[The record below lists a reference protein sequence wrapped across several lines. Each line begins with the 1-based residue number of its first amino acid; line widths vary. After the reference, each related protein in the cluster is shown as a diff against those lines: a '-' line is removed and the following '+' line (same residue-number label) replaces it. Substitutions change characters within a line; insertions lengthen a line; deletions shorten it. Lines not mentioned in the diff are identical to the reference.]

1 MKIVLWK
8 LFGFLWLLF
17 ILLFIALILFA
28 TNFFRLNA
36 DQTPFGASDLYSN
49 ILIID
54 ILMGVASFILSFIFL
69 LLRKPNQKKESSRIK
84 SKSLKNRKTR
94 LTKSLAVILTIFF
107 TIFISV
113 YLFFTFTYVVKGK
126 SMFPTLNND
135 EWIETN
141 TYLHYFNF
149 FRSINRGDIVVFSN
163 DQTKEDDGTISDF
176 VKRVIAVEGDNI
188 EIRDGFIK
196 VNGVI
201 TEEPYLNKPRSTFGN
216 EFLADCKKITIP
228 ENEVFVLGDNRAHSK
243 DSRAIGFVKLS
254 SIKGVVPS
262 SKQVKYSDRWHDASR
277 DALQAGLPSFDKA
290 QYYEAV
296 NKIRTD
302 NGLKPLKINNR
313 LEKVA
318 SLRMEAIIK
327 FNELETPEKN
337 SRYKLERA
345 HSDAGYS
352 NTTTAEIFTSG
363 YYDSEDLVN
372 YWMEYNTKDQILNKD
387 YQETGLSLSVGKING
402 CETQVIV
409 QEFGG
414 YIPPNY
420 KQSDID
426 SWQTVLN
433 RLREIQPSWE
443 KMKNYPSFYEQN
455 KTDINRITEIIS
467 IRISR
472 ISSIIST
479 MEANKWLN
487 NEQNRWIKEDQSLY
501 NEQESLANNL
511 NKK

>member
-8 LFGFLWLLF
+8 LFGSLWLFF
-17 ILLFIALILFA
+17 ILLFIILIMFA

-36 DQTPFGASDLYSN
+36 DQTLFGASDLYSN
-49 ILIID
+49 ILLID
-54 ILMGVASFILSFIFL
+54 ILMGISSFILAFIFFL
-69 LLRKPNQKKESSRIK
+69 ARGTKK
-84 SKSLKNRKTR
+84 SKNSLKTKT
-94 LTKSLAVILTIFF
+94 LSIKDSKIKLIKFLAIVF
-107 TIFISV
+107 TIFVAIFILA
-113 YLFFTFTYVVKGK
+113 YLFYTSTYAVKGK
-126 SMFPTLNND
+126 SMFPTFNND

-141 TYLHYFNF
+141 SYLHSFNF
-149 FRSINRGDIVVFSN
+149 LRPISRGDIIVFSN
-163 DQTKEDDGTISDF
+163 DQTRENDGTISDF
-176 VKRVIAVEGDNI
+176 VKRVVAIENDNI

-216 EFLADCKKITIP
+216 DFLADCEKITIP

-243 DSRAIGFVKLS
+243 DSRTIGFVGLS
-254 SIKGVVPS
+254 SVKGVIPS
-262 SKQVKYSDRWHDASR
+262 QKQAKYSDRWHDASK
-277 DALQAGLPSFDKA
+277 DALQSGLPSFDKT

-296 NKIRTD
+296 NKIRID
-302 NGLKPLKINNR
+302 NGLKPLKVNNR
-313 LEKVA
+313 LENVA
-318 SLRMEAIIK
+318 GLRMSAIIK
-327 FNELETPEKN
+327 FNELKTSEEN
-337 SRYKLERA
+337 SSYKLEKA

-352 NTTTAEIFTSG
+352 NTTTGEIFTSG

-372 YWMEYNTKDQILNKD
+372 YWMEYNNKDQILNKD
-387 YQETGLSLSVGKING
+387 YQETGLSLSVDKIDG

-420 KQSDID
+420 KRSDID
-426 SWQTVLN
+426 SWQIVLN

-443 KMKNYPSFYEQN
+443 RMKNHPSFYEQN
-455 KTDINRITEIIS
+455 KTNINRITEIII

-479 MEANKWLN
+479 MEANKWLSS
-487 NEQNRWIKEDQSLY
+487 EQNKWIEEDLALY
-501 NEQESLANNL
+501 NEQESLANKIN
-511 NKK
+511 NR